1 MSKKAFEE
9 FKEKNGGEFDEGK
22 FVDENRDLIEQ
33 GLDRGSISN
42 ELFKA

>member
-1 MSKKAFEE
+1 MSKKAFDD
-9 FKEKNGGEFDEGK
+9 FKEKNYGEFDEEK

-42 ELFKA
+42 EHFKA